1 MIEKTINKSTYTIE
15 NLWGNIIKP
24 NEEIG
29 VHINTENG
37 YDVIENTDL
46 YVGILNLKF
55 NSLEHRGV
63 YFADNS
69 SKVNEYKPNVQLGDL
84 ILFPSN
90 IYHRI
95 PLNTSNDN
103 MVILT
108 ITFEVS

>member
-1 MIEKTINKSTYTIE
+1 MAHFAEIDND
-15 NLWGNIIKP
+15 NIVLRVLVV
-24 NEEIG
+24 N
-29 VHINTENG
+29 
-37 YDVIENTDL
+37 
-46 YVGILNLKF
+46 